1 MHTEWLLKPR
11 KLRKISRLFC
21 AQAFSRF
28 PAQLSLLWDRRWEFK
43 PGWSGIASAQII
55 LHCRKR
61 KNELRVMSRSS
72 SDWAMSHVQKV
83 YFFHILFKM
92 FTLQRQFFLSE
103 YCYYLMPVWLI
114 LSNSLTLVFLQVPCK
129 HTPSWTSPFLF
140 SCMAISKLLCKILLS
155 VLIQSSI
162 SASLSAANRYVL
174 LSCIFSS
181 KANRRTLLFCSHTAE
196 EVRKKGD
203 KLGADNSILNYIEIR
218 AKSGLRPKTENKF
231 FWLLKPRAGSGFSSA
246 LGSDMTDKEKK
257 SRFSN
262 PNVDMA
268 KLNECFIFLSKA
280 NTEWL

>member
-1 MHTEWLLKPR
+1 MNWESWAEVHLIEQCHTYKRFIFVYNSSIFCLKCSLC
-11 KLRKISRLFC
+11 KDS
-21 AQAFSRF
+21 FSY
-28 PAQLSLLWDRRWEFK
+28 QN
-43 PGWSGIASAQII
+43 IVII
-55 LHCRKR
+55 WC
-61 KNELRVMSRSS
+61 
-72 SDWAMSHVQKV
+72 
-83 YFFHILFKM
+83 
-92 FTLQRQFFLSE
+92 QFD
-103 YCYYLMPVWLI
+103 
-114 LSNSLTLVFLQVPCK
+114 SLTLVFLQVPCK